1 MPKAT
6 KDVKI
11 SLKPKP
17 MVKESKAQEPKT
29 KRDTKNSNKDKE
41 PKGKRKTEKGPDAPK
56 RSLSAYVLYCVDTRD
71 KVREANP
78 GAPINKIE
86 EACPEEFTP
95 EITRILERQW
105 KELPDDAKIHEMAKS
120 QWEIDKASHE
130 KRIRPKLLSEDADE
144 EDTGDK
150 DFDV

>member
-41 PKGKRKTEKGPDAPK
+41 PKGKRKTEKGPR
-56 RSLSAYVLYCVDTRD
+56 RSQETSLGLCAVLCRY
-71 KVREANP
+71 A
-78 GAPINKIE
+78 
-86 EACPEEFTP
+86 
-95 EITRILERQW
+95 
-105 KELPDDAKIHEMAKS
+105 
-120 QWEIDKASHE
+120 
-130 KRIRPKLLSEDADE
+130 
-144 EDTGDK
+144 
-150 DFDV
+150 